1 MINHQWLAIV
11 FELTAFLLLF
21 AALEVWSRKT
31 SVRPETTRKLL
42 HVGSGIL
49 TLAFPF
55 VFVELWP
62 VALLSGGAGLV
73 LAAARFVPVLRARC
87 GGVVGRVERAS
98 WGEFYFPLSVVILF
112 WLSLGEH
119 ELLFVIPVLVL
130 TLADTAG
137 AVVGTR
143 FGMTRYC
150 DAGKSVEGS
159 LAFAVVA
166 FVSVCA
172 PLMAWSRVGA
182 PEALMTAATLALLL
196 ALLEGAAQR
205 GLDNLL
211 IPIAGYGLL
220 RGILWTS

>member
-1 MINHQWLAIV
+1 MIDHQWLAIV

-55 VFVELWP
+55 VFVDLWP
-62 VALLSGGAGLV
+62 VALLSGGAALV
-73 LAAARFVPVLRARC
+73 LAAARLCFVRFS
-87 GGVVGRVERAS
+87 GVVGRVERAS

-119 ELLFVIPVLVL
+119 ALLFVIPVLVL

-150 DAGKSVEGS
+150 GAGKSVEGS

-172 PLMAWSRVGA
+172 PLMAWSRIGA

-220 RGILWTS
+220 RGVLWTM

>member
-1 MINHQWLAIV
+1 LIDYQWLAIV

-31 SVRPETTRKLL
+31 LVRPETTRKLL

-55 VFVELWP
+55 VFVDLWP
-62 VALLSGGAGLV
+62 VALLSGGAAVV
-73 LAAARFVPVLRARC
+73 LAAARFVPVLRAQS

-119 ELLFVIPVLVL
+119 SLLFVIPVLVL

-143 FGMTRYC
+143 FGMTRFC
-150 DAGKSVEGS
+150 GAGKSVEGS

-166 FVSVCA
+166 FVSVFA

-182 PEALMTAATLALLL
+182 TEALMTAATLALLL
-196 ALLEGAAQR
+196 ALLEAAAQR

-220 RGILWTS
+220 RGVLWTM

>member
-1 MINHQWLAIV
+1 LINLQWLAIV

-21 AALEVWSRKT
+21 AALELWSRKT
-31 SVRPETTRKLL
+31 FVRPETTRKLL

-55 VFVELWP
+55 VFVDLWP
-62 VALLSGGAGLV
+62 VAILSGAAALI
-73 LAAARFVPVLRARC
+73 LAAARFVPVLQARC

-98 WGEFYFPLSVVILF
+98 WGEFYFPMSVVILF
-112 WLSLGEH
+112 WLSLNEDA
-119 ELLFVIPVLVL
+119 LLFVIPVLVL
-130 TLADTAG
+130 TLADTAS

-143 FGMTRYC
+143 FGITRYC
-150 DAGKSVEGS
+150 SAGKSVEGS
-159 LAFAVVA
+159 VAFAVVA
-166 FVSVCA
+166 FLSVFA
-172 PLMAWSRVGA
+172 PLMAWSSVGV

-196 ALLEGAAQR
+196 TLLEGAARR

-220 RGILWTS
+220 RGVLWTI

>member
-1 MINHQWLAIV
+1 LIDYQWLAIV

-55 VFVELWP
+55 VFVDLWP
-62 VALLSGGAGLV
+62 VALLSGGAALV

-119 ELLFVIPVLVL
+119 TLLFVIPVLVL

-143 FGMTRYC
+143 FGLTRYC
-150 DAGKSVEGS
+150 GAGKSVEGS

-166 FVSVCA
+166 FVSVSA
-172 PLMAWSRVGA
+172 PLMAWSRVGV
-182 PEALMTAATLALLL
+182 PEALMIAATLALLL
-196 ALLEGAAQR
+196 ALLEAAAQR

-211 IPIAGYGLL
+211 IPIASYGLL
-220 RGILWTS
+220 RGVLWTM

>member
-1 MINHQWLAIV
+1 MIDHQWLAIV

-55 VFVELWP
+55 VFVDLWP
-62 VALLSGGAGLV
+62 VVLLSGGAALV
-73 LAAARFVPVLRARC
+73 LAAARFVPVLRC
-87 GGVVGRVERAS
+87 SGVVGRVERAS

-119 ELLFVIPVLVL
+119 ALLFVIPVLVL

-150 DAGKSVEGS
+150 GAGKSVEGS

-220 RGILWTS
+220 RGVLWTM

>member
-55 VFVELWP
+55 VFVDLWP
-62 VALLSGGAGLV
+62 VALLSGGAALV
-73 LAAARFVPVLRARC
+73 LAAARFVRFS
-87 GGVVGRVERAS
+87 GVVGRVERAS
-98 WGEFYFPLSVVILF
+98 WGEFYFPLSVAILF

-119 ELLFVIPVLVL
+119 ALLFVIPVLVL

-143 FGMTRYC
+143 FGMTRYGG
-150 DAGKSVEGS
+150 AGKSVEGS

-220 RGILWTS
+220 RGVLWTM